1 MTRETRLERFRHLPR
16 LHARAEILPANQAD
30 VWTRLGQIPATFVLY
45 GGTGLAL
52 RLGHR
57 TSADFDFFSANP
69 FVPTGLLEELGWLGP
84 VAINEAS
91 PNQLVVTTRTDVHL
105 SFLGGLALQAA
116 AECSV
121 VEENGLVVASLFDL
135 AGTKAKA
142 ILDRSEWKDYVDV
155 AALLRHGLTLAQVI
169 GYASTIFAPIFEFPT
184 AVFLRSIA
192 WFGDGTAGDVP
203 ADMQDELQRAAV
215 ASLHEG
221 IPYVMP
227 YATTI
232 DP

>member
-1 MTRETRLERFRHLPR
+1 M
-16 LHARAEILPANQAD
+16 
-30 VWTRLGQIPATFVLY
+30 
-45 GGTGLAL
+45 
-52 RLGHR
+52 
-57 TSADFDFFSANP
+57 
-69 FVPTGLLEELGWLGP
+69 
-84 VAINEAS
+84 INEAS

-105 SFLGGLALQAA
+105 SFLGGLALQAV

-121 VEENGLVVASLFDL
+121 IEDNGLAIASLFDL

-215 ASLHEG
+215 ASLRER
-221 IPYVMP
+221 IPYVMT
-227 YATTI
+227 YSATI
-232 DP
+232 EP

>member
-16 LHARAEILPANQAD
+16 LDARAEILPANQAD
-30 VWTRLGQIPATFVLY
+30 VWARLGEVPATFVLY

-52 RLGHR
+52 HLGHR
-57 TSADFDFFSANP
+57 TSADFDFFSATS
-69 FVPTGLLEELGWLGP
+69 FVPTDLLEELAWLGP

-105 SFLGGLALQAA
+105 SFLGGLALQAV

-121 VEENGLVVASLFDL
+121 VEENGLAIASLFDL

-203 ADMQDELQRAAV
+203 AEMQDELQRAAV
-215 ASLHEG
+215 ASLREG
-221 IPYVMP
+221 IPYVMT
-227 YATTI
+227 YSATI
-232 DP
+232 EP